1 VPRPS
6 GPFAIVA
13 LAVLAVASVGCSD
26 DDGSAADATPVAALA
41 PPAPGR
47 FLTRAE
53 LANQLG
59 NLFHRRLY
67 QLAVMTQPG
76 DDASDLGQALPRGTL
91 RTASCEPAGDR
102 PSGGRSWAW
111 SCAVRWETVD
121 GRRETTAYRVRL
133 TSRGCFFAGAS
144 PPLEQRYDATIRSY
158 SEHPLNQLQSLRRG
172 C

>member
-1 VPRPS
+1 VPRPF

-13 LAVLAVASVGCSD
+13 LAVLAVASAGCSGD
-26 DDGSAADATPVAALA
+26 EESTADAARVAALA

-53 LANQLG
+53 LSKALG

-67 QLAVMTQPG
+67 RLAVMTQPG
-76 DDASDLGQALPRGTL
+76 DDASDLGQSLPTGTL

-102 PSGGRSWAW
+102 PTGGGSWAW
-111 SCAVRWETVD
+111 SCTVRWETVD
-121 GRRETTAYRVRL
+121 GRRDTTAYRVRL
-133 TSRGCFFAGAS
+133 TSRGCFFASAS
-144 PPLEQRYDATIRSY
+144 PPLEQRYDSTIRSY
-158 SEHPLNQLQSLRRG
+158 SEHPLDELQSLRRG